1 MKISTIS
8 IDLAKNVFQLMMFD
22 DQHKIRQEKRLN
34 RAAFLQFI
42 QQHPPCKVV
51 MESCYSAN
59 FWGRE
64 LQKLGFE
71 VRLIP
76 AQHVSPFVRGNKND
90 RNDALAIYE
99 ASQRP
104 HIRPVPIKTEH
115 QQEILML
122 HKIRER
128 LIAERIALTNQTRGV
143 LTDFGF
149 VFKLGHQGFLEGL
162 LELDPKDLSEITGMV
177 VKNALDDY
185 KRLRERQLQ
194 IEIALKKFIS
204 ESAAAQILL
213 TLPGVGPIIASA
225 FAASIDKGQAFHSA
239 KDFAVWLG
247 LTPKQSASGLRSSM
261 GGITKRGNNY
271 LRKQLVHGARTL
283 LRKASVKPDA
293 LNQWIT
299 ELRCRKHINCVIVA
313 IAHRLARLMW
323 VLLTRNSSYQAQ
335 PAKNLE
341 LVSM

>member
-34 RAAFLQFI
+34 RAAFLKFI
-42 QQHPPCKVV
+42 QQLPPCKVV
-51 MESCYSAN
+51 MESFYSAN

-104 HIRPVPIKTEH
+104 HIKTEH

-128 LIAERIALTNQTRGV
+128 LIAERIALTNQTRG
-143 LTDFGF
+143 
-149 VFKLGHQGFLEGL
+149 
-162 LELDPKDLSEITGMV
+162 
-177 VKNALDDY
+177 
-185 KRLRERQLQ
+185 
-194 IEIALKKFIS
+194 
-204 ESAAAQILL
+204 
-213 TLPGVGPIIASA
+213 
-225 FAASIDKGQAFHSA
+225 
-239 KDFAVWLG
+239 
-247 LTPKQSASGLRSSM
+247 
-261 GGITKRGNNY
+261 
-271 LRKQLVHGARTL
+271 
-283 LRKASVKPDA
+283 
-293 LNQWIT
+293 
-299 ELRCRKHINCVIVA
+299 C
-313 IAHRLARLMW
+313 
-323 VLLTRNSSYQAQ
+323 
-335 PAKNLE
+335 
-341 LVSM
+341 

>member
-34 RAAFLQFI
+34 RAAFSQFT

-128 LIAERIALTNQTRGV
+128 LIA
-143 LTDFGF
+143 
-149 VFKLGHQGFLEGL
+149 
-162 LELDPKDLSEITGMV
+162 
-177 VKNALDDY
+177 
-185 KRLRERQLQ
+185 
-194 IEIALKKFIS
+194 
-204 ESAAAQILL
+204 
-213 TLPGVGPIIASA
+213 
-225 FAASIDKGQAFHSA
+225 
-239 KDFAVWLG
+239 
-247 LTPKQSASGLRSSM
+247 
-261 GGITKRGNNY
+261 
-271 LRKQLVHGARTL
+271 
-283 LRKASVKPDA
+283 
-293 LNQWIT
+293 
-299 ELRCRKHINCVIVA
+299 
-313 IAHRLARLMW
+313 
-323 VLLTRNSSYQAQ
+323 
-335 PAKNLE
+335 
-341 LVSM
+341 